1 MQEIKIVNYNENWS
15 EAFETEKNNI
25 FALFEGE
32 AAAVEHVGSTSIPGQ
47 AAKPIIDIF
56 VGVNSLQPL
65 AFYESKFD
73 SDCYRY
79 VPTGMNGRYLFA
91 KYTDG
96 TWTHNIHILPFDD
109 GFYARNEF
117 LLRDYL
123 REHPDL
129 VREYGEMKRRSA
141 QYDGMTMEQYTR
153 SKTEFIQAVVDAA
166 RTEKGLPLQNVWE
179 D

>member
-32 AAAVEHVGSTSIPGQ
+32 AAAVEHVGSTS
-47 AAKPIIDIF
+47 
-56 VGVNSLQPL
+56 
-65 AFYESKFD
+65 
-73 SDCYRY
+73 
-79 VPTGMNGRYLFA
+79 
-91 KYTDG
+91 DG

-123 REHPDL
+123 REHPEL